1 MVVGNAYEY
10 PPTHSHTQLV
20 LKAVRTVHEEL
31 TRSGN
36 VACMIQVS
44 IDERPL
50 VYRITGRRHGST
62 DWAWEITALER
73 GSESDVELVHES
85 VA

>member
-20 LKAVRTVHEEL
+20 LKAVRTVHGEL
-31 TRSGN
+31 ARSRN
-36 VACMIQVS
+36 VACMTQVS
-44 IDERPL
+44 IDDHT
-50 VYRITGRRHGST
+50 VYRVAGRRHGST

-73 GSESDVELVHES
+73 GSESRVELVHEC